1 MNQVEK
7 MQRTTTQ
14 KIQERQKTIE
24 ELKQV
29 VNTLKHSAQTA
40 VEHNEK
46 IFTELILSIK
56 KRQHEVTQLIRD
68 QERTEVSRAEG
79 LLEQLEQEISD
90 LQRRD
95 TELDQHSHTEQHFP
109 FKNLS
114 VSSESEESYSM
125 TVDHILFD
133 GLRKSLSDLK
143 QHFEDLYQE
152 EISNIFSVVAR
163 IQILPLTRNHFKHY
177 FCSFTLDPNTV
188 IEHLVL
194 SENNRQM
201 THTGHLG
208 IYKFPCKVFCKES
221 VFGRCYWEV
230 EWNGRCVHISVS
242 YKEISGTGKGLV
254 GMFGNNNTSWSLQC
268 FPKPVFWHKSIKTEI
283 SRPLSSRVGVFVDYK
298 AGTLSFY
305 SVSDTVTLLHSV
317 QTTFTQPLYPG
328 FWFSASGS
336 GDLLNLDDSGSNT
349 NVFSSVK
356 LCDPLI

>member
-1 MNQVEK
+1 
-7 MQRTTTQ
+7 MQYIVYSMCSIFKILNLQNLQ
-14 KIQERQKTIE
+14 K
-24 ELKQV
+24 
-29 VNTLKHSAQTA
+29 
-40 VEHNEK
+40 
-46 IFTELILSIK
+46 
-56 KRQHEVTQLIRD
+56 QLICF
-68 QERTEVSRAEG
+68 
-79 LLEQLEQEISD
+79 QLSAITDNNNHIIYKSSS
-90 LQRRD
+90 
-95 TELDQHSHTEQHFP
+95 LD
-109 FKNLS
+109 
-114 VSSESEESYSM
+114 
-125 TVDHILFD
+125 
-133 GLRKSLSDLK
+133 
-143 QHFEDLYQE
+143 
-152 EISNIFSVVAR
+152 
-163 IQILPLTRNHFKHY
+163 
-177 FCSFTLDPNTV
+177 FCSFTLDPNTA

-242 YKEISGTGKGLV
+242 YKEMSGRGKGLV

-305 SVSDTVTLLHSV
+305 SVSDTVTLLHRV

-336 GDLLNLDDSGSNT
+336 GDLLNLDNSGSNT

-356 LCDPLI
+356 LCDP